1 MNDII
6 PGQLQHVGVLGVAE
20 GTTLVV
26 LGANTGG
33 SGAPNGP
40 DPPPVLEVV
49 GHCIDG

>member
-6 PGQLQHVGVLGVAE
+6 PGQLQHVGVVGVAE

-33 SGAPNGP
+33 VLTEPASS
-40 DPPPVLEVV
+40 VLEVV

>member
-1 MNDII
+1 VNDII

-26 LGANTGG
+26 LGA

-40 DPPPVLEVV
+40 DPPVLEVV

>member
-1 MNDII
+1 MSDII
-6 PGQLQHVGVLGVAE
+6 PGQLQHVGVVGVAE

-33 SGAPNGP
+33 VSPN
-40 DPPPVLEVV
+40 PPSVLEVV